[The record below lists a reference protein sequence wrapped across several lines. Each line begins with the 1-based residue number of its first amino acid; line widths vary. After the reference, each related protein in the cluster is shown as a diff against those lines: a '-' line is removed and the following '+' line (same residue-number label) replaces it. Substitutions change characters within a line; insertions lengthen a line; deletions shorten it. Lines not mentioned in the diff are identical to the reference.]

1 MTKLEREVI
10 RETEIEVNDRK
21 LIIHLTP
28 DDTGGK
34 IGFRSKGLS
43 KEAFFVSIK
52 REYELMLENPVDG
65 VEELPD
71 VEGISMAEVFRDIEK
86 EKMPW
91 PYKAE
96 LRKFL
101 RRKYLK

>member
-10 RETEIEVNDRK
+10 RETDIEVNDRK

-28 DDTGGK
+28 DDSGGK
-34 IGFRSKGLS
+34 IGFRFKGLS
-43 KEAFFVSIK
+43 KEAFFVSIE
-52 REYELMLENPVDG
+52 RVYELMLENPDDG
-65 VEELPD
+65 VEELPE
-71 VEGISMAEVFRDIEK
+71 VEGISMSEVFRDIEK
-86 EKMPW
+86 ENMPW

-96 LRKFL
+96 IRKFL

>member
-10 RETEIEVNDRK
+10 RETDVVINERN

-28 DDTGGK
+28 DEEGGK
-34 IGFRSKGLS
+34 IGFRCKGLS
-43 KEAFFVSIK
+43 KEAFFISIK
-52 REYELMLENPVDG
+52 RVYEMMLENPDDG
-65 VEELPD
+65 VEELPE
-71 VEGISMAEVFRDIEK
+71 VEGISMSEVFRDIEK
-86 EKMPW
+86 ESMPW
-91 PYKAE
+91 PYKSE

>member
-10 RETEIEVNDRK
+10 RETNIEINDRN

-28 DDTGGK
+28 DDGGK
-34 IGFRSKGLS
+34 IGFRAKGLS
-43 KEAFFVSIK
+43 KEVLFISIK
-52 REYELMLENPVDG
+52 KAYELMLTEPDD
-65 VEELPD
+65 D
-71 VEGISMAEVFRDIEK
+71 VEPLPEAEGINMAAVFRDIEK
-86 EKMPW
+86 ESMPW

-96 LRKFL
+96 LRKFI